1 MQLLYPS
8 QYLQL
13 IKGRD
18 VTGNV
23 ISRGPTLINLKVL
36 NLQKYEF
43 IKGLWEKKM
52 KKK

>member
-1 MQLLYPS
+1 MQPLYPS

-18 VTGNV
+18 VTGNL
-23 ISRGPTLINLKVL
+23 ISRGPILINLKVL

-43 IKGLWEKKM
+43 IKGFVGKK
-52 KKK
+52 